1 MGTYGEHTVMDDQQL
16 NSQSGPVPADRDLVA
31 LGIAIAAVI
40 LFVGTS
46 GSLMPQIV
54 RAWMGTGEAPD
65 TVLINAVLL
74 NIALLIFGWRRYAEL
89 QRELC
94 ERRTA
99 EEVARALSETDPLT
113 GCFNRRSGLPAID
126 ALLDRAT
133 SRGEKLAVL
142 MVDLDN
148 FKQINDL
155 NGHQMGD
162 AVLVEV
168 ARRIKA
174 ELPGDAVMARIGGDE
189 FVCAFPYEPLGR
201 DLVDCFAL
209 DLIDKVSEGVEGN
222 AMRVEATV
230 SIGIAHNDG
239 DDKARAGTLVHR
251 ADIAMYQ
258 AKKRGRNRYFWFE
271 TQMEDELRFR
281 NEMESSIRRGIPLG
295 EFVPYYEQQIDLET
309 GRLAGFEMLARWHSP
324 KYGVVS
330 PEIFIPIAEEIDL
343 IAELSE
349 SLIRQAFID
358 AGEWDPGLTLSVNIS
373 PLQLRDPWF
382 AQKLLQMLVESGFPP
397 SRLEIEITESCLHEN
412 IGAVRSIV
420 TSLKNQGI
428 GISLDDFGTGYSS
441 LSQLRNLPFDRI
453 KIDRSFVAGLANG
466 DDASLLVEAIVSL
479 GRGLSLPITAE
490 GVESAEVVE
499 VLRQMGQLKGQGY
512 LYGMPEDADATRE
525 RLHSLG
531 LLKVAIGRE
540 HAGTQKDHASTQQAA
555 LAQPPCEAAD
565 RHAG

>member
-65 TVLINAVLL
+65 TLLINAVLL

-89 QRELC
+89 QRELG
-94 ERRTA
+94 ERRLA

-126 ALLDRAT
+126 ALLDRAN

-174 ELPGDAVMARIGGDE
+174 ELPGDAVVARIGGDE
-189 FVCAFPYEPLGR
+189 FVCAFPYEQLGR

-281 NEMESSIRRGIPLG
+281 NELESSIRRGIPLG
-295 EFVPYYEQQIDLET
+295 EFVPYYEQQIDLQT

-358 AGEWDPGLTLSVNIS
+358 AGEWDAGLTLSVNIS
-373 PLQLRDPWF
+373 PVQLRDPWF

-441 LSQLRNLPFDRI
+441 LSQLRTLPFDRI

-531 LLKVAIGRE
+531 LLKVAIGRD

-555 LAQPPCEAAD
+555 LAQPPCEPAD
-565 RHAG
+565 RLAG